1 MSATNYLGHRS
12 GAINNAGGKRALF
25 LKLYAGEVM
34 TAFQTKNIMMDYCR
48 VRTIKD
54 GKSAQFIM
62 TGKNRAAAYHTP
74 GNELIPAVQA
84 KHTERLVT
92 IDDLLVAHQFIP
104 NIDEAMQHFDIRSV
118 YTDEASY
125 GLAKVADKN
134 ILRMAIK
141 AALSINA
148 TKAASLVQD
157 YAAVDDEDYT
167 ANVAYATLANSM
179 KADYFLDGIVEA
191 KRILEM
197 AGAPL
202 DGMVCVV
209 ATDLYYNMFK
219 TAGVSK
225 ETGLHMFDKDIG
237 GGASVTE
244 VNVPSIA
251 GIPVVRTPH
260 LGTGNASGWTN
271 SLWTSGG
278 SGSNL
283 TGTTNDAVPIS
294 GESGRN
300 AVYDLPATYMNDA
313 QQVRALVMHKD
324 AVATVKLMDL
334 AVESEY
340 QINRQ
345 GTLLVAKYAMGHNVL
360 RPAMAVAL
368 TAPVA

>member
-1 MSATNYLGHRS
+1 
-12 GAINNAGGKRALF
+12 
-25 LKLYAGEVM
+25 
-34 TAFQTKNIMMDYCR
+34 
-48 VRTIKD
+48 
-54 GKSAQFIM
+54 
-62 TGKNRAAAYHTP
+62 
-74 GNELIPAVQA
+74 
-84 KHTERLVT
+84 
-92 IDDLLVAHQFIP
+92 
-104 NIDEAMQHFDIRSV
+104 
-118 YTDEASY
+118 
-125 GLAKVADKN
+125 
-134 ILRMAIK
+134 
-141 AALSINA
+141 
-148 TKAASLVQD
+148 LVQD
-157 YAAVDDEDYT
+157 YVAWTDEDFSG
-167 ANVAYATLANSM
+167 NVAYATLANSM

-225 ETGLHMFDKDIG
+225 ETGLHMFDRDIG
-237 GGASVTE
+237 GGASVTD
-244 VNVPSIA
+244 VNIPSIA

-260 LGTGNASGWTN
+260 LGTGNATAWTN

-283 TGTTNDAVPIS
+283 TGTTNDAVPIA
-294 GESGRN
+294 GESARN
-300 AVYDLPATYMNDA
+300 AVYDLPATYMNSA